1 MAKYWFARQFP
12 LSEPKATRVG
22 PVSTEGLMVVTF
34 FAAAL
39 IAGAA
44 GLLIFTF
51 AYHIPLIGIGLLFGF
66 GLVGLAVFMVAV
78 AMRSDH
84 QHTVAEYKSGQVR
97 QP

>member
-1 MAKYWFARQFP
+1 MARYWFARQFP

-44 GLLIFTF
+44 GLFLFAFTYG
-51 AYHIPLIGIGLLFGF
+51 APLLGF
-66 GLVGLAVFMVAV
+66 GLFLCFALVGTAVLVVAV
-78 AMRSDH
+78 AMRSDK

>member
-12 LSEPKATRVG
+12 LSEPKATRMG

-34 FAAAL
+34 FAASL

-44 GLLIFTF
+44 GLFLFAFTYG
-51 AYHIPLIGIGLLFGF
+51 APLFGF
-66 GLVGLAVFMVAV
+66 GLLLCFALVGTAVLVGAV
-78 AMRSDH
+78 ATRSDN